1 MQQVPLLRCQTQR
14 HREPPTQTT
23 KPGTPIVPRRS
34 HHPGWRHAKNT
45 SHLVRWAARPTLALS
60 VGTGDVE
67 SVLYSAV
74 FGFPARLET
83 TFQTLVAAT
92 TTGPPR
98 ITPGLARHP
107 TLLPHMPR
115 SRHTAAHVA

>member
-1 MQQVPLLRCQTQR
+1 VQEVSGEKTEQWNLGSRVLR
-14 HREPPTQTT
+14 
-23 KPGTPIVPRRS
+23 
-34 HHPGWRHAKNT
+34 A
-45 SHLVRWAARPTLALS
+45 LVRWAARPTLALS
-60 VGTGDVE
+60 VVTADVE

-83 TFQTLVAAT
+83 IFQTLVAAT

-98 ITPGLARHP
+98 ITPGLAQRP

-115 SRHTAAHVA
+115 SRHTAAHVDQHSSTKCQR

>member
-1 MQQVPLLRCQTQR
+1 VQEVSGEKTEQWNLGSRVL
-14 HREPPTQTT
+14 
-23 KPGTPIVPRRS
+23 
-34 HHPGWRHAKNT
+34 HA
-45 SHLVRWAARPTLALS
+45 LVRWAARPTLALS
-60 VGTGDVE
+60 VVTGDVE